1 MHGSSDHS
9 RLWIRVFAAP
19 ILLAAATITGLLAA
33 LLWGELG
40 QYVAWVTV
48 GAPVAV
54 VSWILLRRGLN
65 KVSLSSGGRHRR
77 ARVN

>member
-1 MHGSSDHS
+1 MMHGSSDRA

-19 ILLAAATITGLLAA
+19 ILLAAATVTGLLAA
-33 LLWGELG
+33 LLWGTVG

-54 VSWILLRRGLN
+54 VAGVW
-65 KVSLSSGGRHRR
+65 VSHLTQKT
-77 ARVN
+77 

>member
-1 MHGSSDHS
+1 MHGSSDRA

-19 ILLAAATITGLLAA
+19 GLLAAASIVGLLAA
-33 LLWGELG
+33 LLCGTVG

-54 VSWILLRRGLN
+54 VAWVWARRRGQ
-65 KVSLSSGGRHRR
+65 KTGPFSSTIRGK
-77 ARVN
+77 

>member
-1 MHGSSDHS
+1 MHGSSDRA

-19 ILLAAATITGLLAA
+19 GLLAAATIMGLLAA
-33 LLWGELG
+33 LLWGTVG

-54 VSWILLRRGLN
+54 VAWVWVRRRSKKN
-65 KVSLSSGGRHRR
+65 VRFSQAARGR
-77 ARVN
+77 

>member
-1 MHGSSDHS
+1 MHGSSDRS

-33 LLWGELG
+33 LLWGTVG

-48 GAPVAV
+48 GAPLLVVAWV
-54 VSWILLRRGLN
+54 WVRRRTRKN
-65 KVSLSSGGRHRR
+65 EPFSRTTRS
-77 ARVN
+77 N

>member
-1 MHGSSDHS
+1 MHGSSDRS

-33 LLWGELG
+33 LLWGEPG

-48 GAPVAV
+48 GAPVFV
-54 VSWILLRRGLN
+54 VGWILLRRGLN
-65 KVSLSSGGRHRR
+65 KVSRSNSGRHRR